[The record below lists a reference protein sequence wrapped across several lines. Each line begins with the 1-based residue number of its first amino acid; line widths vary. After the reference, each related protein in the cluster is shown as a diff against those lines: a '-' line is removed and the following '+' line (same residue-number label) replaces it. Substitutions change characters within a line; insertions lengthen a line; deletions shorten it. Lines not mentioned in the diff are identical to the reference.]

1 MAAAKHLDIT
11 SDGDVTPAQKN
22 ALISMANTP
31 TFSTVSVYLNGYFIG
46 GRPNDRG

>member
-11 SDGDVTPAQKN
+11 SDGDVTAAQKS
-22 ALISMANTP
+22 ALIALANTSA
-31 TFSTVSVYLNGYFIG
+31 FSTVSVYLNSEFIG